1 MYSNSKQDSTN
12 DSKSESFYT
21 TVLGGGSFGTVLAS
35 IVSNNGY
42 PCNLWLRDPE
52 DAEAAQVS
60 RVNKKYLPEFRLPP
74 DMNVGSDLAEL
85 VSGAALVLIAVPS
98 GSVREVARS
107 IRDLIHKDAVV
118 VSGTKGIEPG
128 SGELMSQVIS
138 DELPGHQIGVLSGPN
153 LAVEIAQGQLT
164 GSVIASKHKNVCELV
179 QKLMGSS
186 SFRIYSNDDVT
197 GVELGGVLKN
207 IYAILSGVAAGR
219 GDGANTLSM
228 MMTRGL
234 AEMCRYAAAYG
245 ANPATFMGLS
255 GIGDLIATCSS
266 DLSRNFRVGYLV
278 GQGKSLD
285 EAQAEIGQTA
295 EGVNTVTVVIEQA
308 KKFDIDMPLAQ
319 GLYHILHSGRS
330 MEELVQELMTRDQTQ
345 DVAYRVA

>member
-1 MYSNSKQDSTN
+1 MDSQSNLNYQSLQ
-12 DSKSESFYT
+12 T

-52 DAEAAQVS
+52 DADAAQTN

-74 DMNVGSDLAEL
+74 DMHVGSDLAAIVE
-85 VSGAALVLIAVPS
+85 GADVVMIAVP
-98 GSVREVARS
+98 GKSVREVARS
-107 IRDLIHKDAVV
+107 IKGLIHTGAVII
-118 VSGTKGIEPG
+118 SGTKGIEPG
-128 SGELMSQVIS
+128 TGKLMSQVIS
-138 DELPGHQIGVLSGPN
+138 EELPDHPVGVLSGPN
-153 LAVEIAQGQLT
+153 LAVEIAEGQLT
-164 GSVIASKHKNVCELV
+164 GSVIASTDQDVCDLV
-179 QKLMGSS
+179 QKLMASK

-234 AEMCRYAAAYG
+234 AEMCRYAEACG

-266 DLSRNFRVGYLV
+266 KLSRNFRVGFLV
-278 GQGKSLD
+278 GEGKSL
-285 EAQAEIGQTA
+285 EQAQEEIGQTA
-295 EGVNTVTVVIEQA
+295 EGVNTVGVVIEQA
-308 KKFDIDMPLAQ
+308 AKLGVDMPLAQ
-319 GLYHILHSGRS
+319 GLYQILYSGRS
-330 MEELVQELMTRDQTQ
+330 MEELVEELMTRDQTQ
-345 DVAYRVA
+345 DVVYRVA